1 MPSNGTYIDNISS
14 RGGRDSELSFA
25 GNFDIKDLVIDL
37 SHAWPPEKYIYNR
50 GVDHV
55 YIGNHFGFQVQL
67 NFAMLLKGSAIPPNV
82 GFWEWKYVCNVILVY
97 PDGYEKTGQIVLG
110 TELINPAVA
119 VEKDVSFP
127 VTFNS
132 QIIFES
138 IQYVDYTENPDIPVN
153 NFPYRTTLK
162 LYEQIPMSTIQDVS
176 VTVFGLTGG
185 TVSENTHPLTYVSA
199 NTDYDFTIDTK
210 IFSIGSIAN
219 IQSLS
224 LSPLTI
230 NELALPDYNYFHYID
245 SNNYFHQTTAV
256 DAKVQGT
263 DNAFGDPVYN
273 YIEANTLVTL
283 ERNIDIEANIHAWQ
297 DSYPDDLDINLIIG
311 GVGNQTYTAFSG
323 FGSTSLSFQ
332 NYSFNSNI
340 SGTTESLVFNNLPSD
355 TSYISNSILTSSLA
369 GNGDTTI
376 NPRLAWRGWWK
387 PGADIYHIKNSV
399 LPGTGNTRTYS
410 EFSSSMPYQY
420 FSSYRYLDITAG
432 NATTSPQTAKLL
444 IYGPFDNG
452 FFYKTV
458 LEKDITFNP
467 GTSTQQVDLC
477 FAGILHTNYPDIQT
491 QDNPYPRPN
500 SSYYT
505 PVAKYWNQDM
515 YGISQVL
522 KIELVGNVSVSEYK
536 LTRPDNTA
544 KATFLSGV
552 SNDSPGSNTGA
563 NNFIWAIP
571 EYTGPTSS
579 SRVRRFFE
587 QDVSGRNE
595 EEYDVVWTNFGSGVL
610 SPVTVANFCNNI
622 QNRLGLG
629 TGTYRGKVHQGWMA
643 SPSGPTTGDLIGHN
657 LGWFQP
663 GSAYASWL
671 NGFGLQAI
679 AGTKTYSILRDFSQE
694 SGDRDLYSQMIFD
707 RINSRYVPDYFDAF
721 QVEAPGATSLKLI
734 GFNCQR
740 SAAHGLVQLSQFNQ
754 TVDMTSTL
762 GENYGSATTDIVG
775 NYQTGL
781 PYGKAQN
788 AAIVSYLANTSTNN
802 KIFTSKRFRVAFY
815 AVPVPENLIVLS
827 ADISGFY
834 QQCIGT
840 IDAGIV
846 KLVFTSTPYFTSYDV
861 LPTNITGM
869 NNVAIAWVH
878 PTNSNQMTLITER
891 TSDSAI
897 LKYTLDDF
905 INGAANMGTVIGNG
919 TTPAIAIN
927 NLGTQIIFWRTSSS
941 NIQRI
946 IIDSAGNITTAA
958 SNVIIGNVE
967 NTGIGC
973 YWNDD
978 IPFLVYNHTTNG
990 LTVVKSTDY
999 GQTFS

>member
-25 GNFDIKDLVIDL
+25 GNFTIKILAVDPSFPL
-37 SHAWPPEKYIYNR
+37 PPEFYEYDR
-50 GVDHV
+50 YVDRV
-55 YIGNHFGFQVQL
+55 YVGSHFGFEYQL
-67 NFAMLLKGSAIPPNV
+67 TFSMLLKGSAVPPNV
-82 GFWEWKYVCNVILVY
+82 GFWEWKFVCDVNIVY
-97 PDGYEKTGQIVLG
+97 PDGYIKSGQVVLG
-110 TELINPAVA
+110 SELVNPAVA
-119 VEKDVSFP
+119 NYKDVSFP

-132 QIIFES
+132 QTIFQS
-138 IQYVDYTENPDIPVN
+138 VQYVDYTENPSVPAIT
-153 NFPYRTTLK
+153 FPYSTTLK
-162 LYEQIPMSTIQDVS
+162 LYEQIPLSTIQDVS
-176 VTVFGLTGG
+176 VTVSGLNSG
-185 TVSENTHPLTYVSA
+185 TVSDNTHPLTYVSA
-199 NTDYDFTIDTK
+199 NTDYQFTIDTK
-210 IFSIGSIAN
+210 LHSSGAVAN
-219 IQSLS
+219 LQTLN

-230 NELALPDYNYFHYID
+230 NELALPDYNYFHFID

-256 DAKVQGT
+256 DSKVQGT
-263 DNAFGDPVYN
+263 DNIFGEPVYN
-273 YIEANTLVTL
+273 FIEATTLVTL

-297 DSYPDDLDINLIIG
+297 DSYPDDLDINLNIG

-323 FGSTSLSFQ
+323 FGSTSLTFQ

-355 TSYISNSILTSSLA
+355 TSYIQNTIISSSLA
-369 GNGDTTI
+369 GNGDTTY
-376 NPRLAWRGWWK
+376 NTRLPWRGWWK
-387 PGADIYHIKNSV
+387 PGADIYHIKNSI
-399 LPGTGNTRTYS
+399 LPGTGNTRTYG
-410 EFSSSMPYQY
+410 EFSPGPFYQY
-420 FSSYRYLDITAG
+420 FSSYRYLDITAANG
-432 NATTSPQTAKLL
+432 TTQPQTAKLL
-444 IYGPFDNG
+444 IYGPLDNG

-500 SSYYT
+500 ASYYNSN
-505 PVAKYWNQDM
+505 ARYWNQDM
-515 YGISQVL
+515 YGISQVQ
-522 KIELVGNVSVSEYK
+522 KIELIGNVSVSEYK

-544 KATFLSGV
+544 KASFLAGV
-552 SNDSPGSNTGA
+552 SNDSPASNTTA

-571 EYTGPTSS
+571 EYTSPSPS
-579 SRVRRFFE
+579 SRVRRFWE

-595 EEYDVVWTNFGSGVL
+595 EEYDVIWSNFGGGSISPLNVTNFC
-610 SPVTVANFCNNI
+610 TNI
-622 QNRLGLG
+622 QNRPGFKAG
-629 TGTYRGKVHQGWMA
+629 SVHQGWMA

-663 GSAYASWL
+663 GEAYASWL

-694 SGDRDLYSQMIFD
+694 SGDRELYSQMIFD

-754 TVDMTSTL
+754 TVDMTSTV
-762 GENYGSATTDIVG
+762 GENYGSATTDIAG

-788 AAIVSYLANTSTNN
+788 AAIVSYLANTSLNN

-905 INGAANMGTVIGNG
+905 VNGAASMGTVIGNG

-958 SNVIIGNVE
+958 SNVIVGNVE

-990 LTVVKSTDY
+990 LTVVKSTDF